1 VSGGGKSGGPGAG
14 YGHRVRNAP
23 RRALLVALAGF
34 TVLAIGDAVVKS
46 MADLWPGSAMAALR
60 YLIGAA
66 GLAILV
72 RTLHGRRAFVF
83 PKPWVQLGR
92 GLAVGT
98 ATATFF
104 LSLRVMP
111 LADATAIVFTS
122 PIWTV
127 ILSFLFLRE
136 RPKPA
141 ILVSI
146 MLASAG
152 VLLILRPNV
161 LAYGWE
167 ATLPLIAALAMA
179 CLFILNRRVGG
190 LAPVIVM
197 QFVVAVM
204 ALPILFMLALLGHF
218 SGDPSQLVT
227 WPHWSVVLRCFVVAV
242 TATLGHWCIF
252 RATELASA
260 ATIAPMTYVQLLV
273 AVIAGALFFGDFPTL
288 TMAGGAAL
296 IISGG
301 LWLWRAQR
309 PREPRDAS
317 EAAAP
322 P

>member
-1 VSGGGKSGGPGAG
+1 MRAATAEQS
-14 YGHRVRNAP
+14 HRVRHAP
-23 RRALLVALAGF
+23 RRALVIALAGF
-34 TVLAIGDAVVKS
+34 TILAIGDAVVKS

-60 YLIGAA
+60 YLIGAT

-72 RTLHGRRAFVF
+72 RALHGRQAFVF

-141 ILVSI
+141 VLVSI
-146 MLASAG
+146 VLASAG

-161 LAYGWE
+161 LAFGWE

-204 ALPILFMLALLGHF
+204 ALPILFTLALLGHV
-218 SGDPSQLVT
+218 SGDPAQQVT
-227 WPHWSVVLRCFVVAV
+227 MPDWSVVLRCFIVAV

-273 AVIAGALFFGDFPTL
+273 AVIAGAVLFGDFPTW
-288 TMAGGAAL
+288 TMAAGAAL

-309 PREPRDAS
+309 PREVPDS
-317 EAAAP
+317 P
-322 P
+322 D

>member
-1 VSGGGKSGGPGAG
+1 VNARAATGTIND
-14 YGHRVRNAP
+14 RVRHAP
-23 RRALLVALAGF
+23 RRALIIALAGF
-34 TVLAIGDAVVKS
+34 TLLAVGDVVVKS
-46 MADLWPGSAMAALR
+46 MSGLWSGSAIAALR
-60 YLIGAA
+60 YLFGAA
-66 GLAILV
+66 GLALLV
-72 RTLHGRRAFVF
+72 AVRFGRAGFVF
-83 PKPWVQLGR
+83 PRPWVQLGR

-122 PIWTV
+122 PIWTL

-141 ILVSI
+141 VLVSI
-146 MLASAG
+146 LLASAG

-161 LAYGWE
+161 LAFGWE
-167 ATLPLIAALAMA
+167 ATLPLIAAVAMA

-204 ALPILFMLALLGHF
+204 ALPILFALASFGHF
-218 SGDPSQLVT
+218 SGDPAQLVS
-227 WPHWSVVLRCFVVAV
+227 WPHRSVVLRCAIVAV

-260 ATIAPMTYVQLLV
+260 ATVAPMTYVQLLV
-273 AVIAGALFFGDFPTL
+273 AVAAGALLFGDLPTWP
-288 TMAGGAAL
+288 MAGGAAL

-301 LWLWRAQR
+301 LWLWHRQR
-309 PREPRDAS
+309 KGTEGGVA
-317 EAAAP
+317 
-322 P
+322 

>member
-1 VSGGGKSGGPGAG
+1 VNARAASGTIDD
-14 YGHRVRNAP
+14 RVRHAP
-23 RRALLVALAGF
+23 RRALVIALAGF
-34 TVLAIGDAVVKS
+34 TILAVGDAVVKS
-46 MADLWPGSAMAALR
+46 MSGLWPGSAMAALR
-60 YLIGAA
+60 YLFGAV
-66 GLAILV
+66 GLALLV
-72 RTLHGRRAFVF
+72 ALRFGGAGFVF

-92 GLAVGT
+92 GMAVGT

-122 PIWTV
+122 PIWTL

-136 RPKPA
+136 RPRPA
-141 ILVSI
+141 VLVSI
-146 MLASAG
+146 LLASAG

-161 LAYGWE
+161 LAFGWE
-167 ATLPLIAALAMA
+167 ATLPLIAAVAMA

-204 ALPILFMLALLGHF
+204 ALPILFALAAFGHF
-218 SGDPSQLVT
+218 SGDAAQAVT
-227 WPHWSVVLRCFVVAV
+227 WPHWSVVLRCAIVAV

-260 ATIAPMTYVQLLV
+260 STIAPMTYVQLLV
-273 AVIAGALFFGDFPTL
+273 AVIAGALFFGDLPTWP
-288 TMAGGAAL
+288 MAGGAAL

-301 LWLWRAQR
+301 LWLWHKQR
-309 PREPRDAS
+309 SPP
-317 EAAAP
+317 AP
-322 P
+322 GGA

>member
-1 VSGGGKSGGPGAG
+1 VNPNAANQPSAS
-14 YGHRVRNAP
+14 RVRHAP
-23 RRALLVALAGF
+23 RRALMIALAGF
-34 TVLAIGDAVVKS
+34 TVLAVGDAVVKS
-46 MADLWPGSAMAALR
+46 MSGLWPGSAMAALR
-60 YLIGAA
+60 YLFGAA
-66 GLAILV
+66 GLAALV
-72 RTLHGRRAFVF
+72 ALRFGRAAFVF

-92 GLAVGT
+92 GMAVGT

-122 PIWTV
+122 PIWTL
-127 ILSFLFLRE
+127 ILSFFFLRE

-141 ILVSI
+141 VLVSI
-146 MLASAG
+146 LLASAG

-161 LAYGWE
+161 LAFGWE
-167 ATLPLIAALAMA
+167 ATLPLIAAVAMA

-204 ALPILFMLALLGHF
+204 ALPILFALAAFGHL
-218 SGDPSQLVT
+218 SGDPAQAIS
-227 WPHWSVVLRCFVVAV
+227 WPHWSVVLRCAIVAV

-273 AVIAGALFFGDFPTL
+273 AVAAGALFFGDLPTW

-301 LWLWRAQR
+301 LWLWHRQR
-309 PREPRDAS
+309 SSPPPAG
-317 EAAAP
+317 AP
-322 P
+322 T

>member
-1 VSGGGKSGGPGAG
+1 VNGRGASVEHG
-14 YGHRVRNAP
+14 DRVRHAP

-46 MADLWPGSAMAALR
+46 MAGLWPGSAMATLR
-60 YLIGAA
+60 YLIGAL
-66 GLAILV
+66 GLALLV
-72 RTLHGRRAFVF
+72 SALHGRGAFVF

-104 LSLRVMP
+104 LSLRIMP

-122 PIWTV
+122 PIWTL

-141 ILVSI
+141 VLVSI
-146 MLASAG
+146 VLATAG
-152 VLLILRPNV
+152 VLVILRPNV
-161 LAYGWE
+161 LAFGWE
-167 ATLPLIAALAMA
+167 AVLPLIAALAMA

-204 ALPILFMLALLGHF
+204 ALPILFGLAIFGHI
-218 SGDPSQLVT
+218 SGDPAQLVT
-227 WPHWSVVLRCFVVAV
+227 WPHWSVVLRCFIVAV

-273 AVIAGALFFGDFPTL
+273 AVIAGALFFGDLPTS

-301 LWLWRAQR
+301 LWLWHKQR
-309 PREPRDAS
+309 QPEPDVS
-317 EAAAP
+317 P
-322 P
+322 D

>member
-1 VSGGGKSGGPGAG
+1 VA
-14 YGHRVRNAP
+14 HAP
-23 RRALLVALAGF
+23 RQALLVALAGF
-34 TVLAIGDAVVKS
+34 TILAMGDVVAKS
-46 MADLWPGSAMAALR
+46 MAADWPGSAIAALR
-60 YLIGAA
+60 YTFGAL
-66 GLAILV
+66 GLAALV
-72 RTLHGRRAFVF
+72 ALRYGRPAFVL
-83 PKPWVQLGR
+83 PRPWVQLGR

-141 ILVSI
+141 VLVSI

-161 LAYGWE
+161 LAFGWE
-167 ATLPLIAALAMA
+167 AVLPLIAAVAMA
-179 CLFILNRRVGG
+179 VLFILNRKVGG

-197 QFVVAVM
+197 QFIVAVM
-204 ALPILFMLALLGHF
+204 ALPILYALTLLGHV
-218 SGDPSQLVT
+218 SGDPAQVVD
-227 WPHWSVVLRCFVVAV
+227 WPEPSVVLRAALVAV
-242 TATLGHWCIF
+242 TATLGHFFIF

-260 ATIAPMTYVQLLV
+260 STIAPMTYVQLLV
-273 AVIAGALFFGDFPTL
+273 AVVAGMIFFGDYPTFA
-288 TMAGGAAL
+288 MAGGAAL

-301 LWLWRAQR
+301 LWLWRSQR
-309 PREPRDAS
+309 NPVVAETPD
-317 EAAAP
+317 
-322 P
+322 

>member
-1 VSGGGKSGGPGAG
+1 MSAAGPRHDHS
-14 YGHRVRNAP
+14 HRLADSP

-34 TVLAIGDAVVKS
+34 TILALGDVVVKS
-46 MADLWPGSAMAALR
+46 MAAAWPGSAIAALR
-60 YLIGAA
+60 YLFGTI
-66 GLAILV
+66 GLALLV
-72 RTLHGRRAFVF
+72 ALRVGRAGFIF

-92 GLAVGT
+92 GIAVGA

-104 LSLRVMP
+104 LSLRLMP

-141 ILVSI
+141 VLVSI
-146 MLASAG
+146 LLATAG

-161 LAYGWE
+161 LAFGWE
-167 ATLPLIAALAMA
+167 ATLPLVAAVAMA

-197 QFVVAVM
+197 QLIVAVM
-204 ALPILFMLALLGHF
+204 ALPILFALALLGHW
-218 SGDPSQLVT
+218 SGDPAQVVT
-227 WPHWSVVLRCFVVAV
+227 WPDWSIVLRCAVVAF

-260 ATIAPMTYVQLLV
+260 STVAPMTYVQLLV
-273 AVIAGALFFGDFPTL
+273 AVSAGALLFGDYPTL
-288 TMAGGAAL
+288 AMAGGAAL
-296 IISGG
+296 IIASG

-309 PREPRDAS
+309 PREVPDS
-317 EAAAP
+317 P
-322 P
+322 D

>member
-1 VSGGGKSGGPGAG
+1 MSGRGTSVEHGN
-14 YGHRVRNAP
+14 RVRHAP
-23 RRALLVALAGF
+23 RRALLIALAGF

-46 MADLWPGSAMAALR
+46 MAGLWPGSAMAALR
-60 YLIGAA
+60 YLMGAA
-66 GLAILV
+66 GLAVLV
-72 RTLHGRRAFVF
+72 RAWHGREAFVF

-122 PIWTV
+122 PIWTL

-136 RPKPA
+136 RPKA
-141 ILVSI
+141 AVLVSI
-146 MLASAG
+146 VLATLG

-161 LAYGWE
+161 LAFGWE
-167 ATLPLIAALAMA
+167 AMLPLVAALAMA

-204 ALPILFMLALLGHF
+204 ALPILFTLAAFGHY
-218 SGDPSQLVT
+218 SGDPAQVVT
-227 WPHWSVVLRCFVVAV
+227 WPRWSVVLRCAVVAV

-273 AVIAGALFFGDFPTL
+273 AVIAGALFFGDLPTW
-288 TMAGGAAL
+288 TMAGGAGL
-296 IISGG
+296 IITGG
-301 LWLWRAQR
+301 LWLWHKQR
-309 PREPRDAS
+309 PRAS
-317 EAAAP
+317 EAADGAAP
-322 P
+322 T

>member
-1 VSGGGKSGGPGAG
+1 MSARGTSGEDQD
-14 YGHRVRNAP
+14 RVRHAP
-23 RRALLVALAGF
+23 RRALLIALAGF
-34 TVLAIGDAVVKS
+34 TVLAMGDVIAKS
-46 MADLWPGSAMAALR
+46 MADDWPGSAIAALR
-60 YLIGAA
+60 YSFGAI

-72 RTLHGRRAFVF
+72 ALRFGRSGFVM

-92 GLAVGT
+92 GLAVGI

-136 RPKPA
+136 RPRA
-141 ILVSI
+141 AVLVSI
-146 MLASAG
+146 LLASAG
-152 VLLILRPNV
+152 VLTILRPNV
-161 LAYGWE
+161 LAFGWE
-167 ATLPLIAALAMA
+167 AVLPLIAALAMA

-190 LAPVIVM
+190 LAPVVVM
-197 QFVVAVM
+197 QWVVAVM
-204 ALPILFMLALLGHF
+204 ALPILFALAILGHF
-218 SGDPSQLVT
+218 SGDPAQAVG
-227 WPHWSVVLRCFVVAV
+227 WPPASVVLRCATVAV

-273 AVIAGALFFGDFPTL
+273 AVAAGALFFGDLPTWS
-288 TMAGGAAL
+288 MALGAAL

-301 LWLWRAQR
+301 LWLWHKQTS
-309 PREPRDAS
+309 PP
-317 EAAAP
+317 AAGGA
-322 P
+322 